1 MKKLSAL
8 LAALV
13 VLSLP
18 VSAQTKHPVLAVAFV
33 QAQSGPT
40 ATVSWTQPTGL
51 PSGTTVSLYRCAGP
65 SCTSTTAFTL
75 LVSGVTVNGPYVDST
90 VTAGQYSYY
99 LVNVNGTQTSVPSSI
114 ASGTLPRPAPTSVT
128 VTVN

>member
-40 ATVSWTQPTGL
+40 ATVSWAASVTPG
-51 PSGTTVSLYRCAGP
+51 GTVTVYRCVGTP
-65 SCTSTTAFTL
+65 CTALSSFTQL
-75 LVSGVTVNGPYVDST
+75 AAGVTPAGPYVDST
-90 VTAGQYSYY
+90 VTAGSYSYY
-99 LVNVNGTQTSVPSSI
+99 LTLTVNGATSVASNI
-114 ASGTLPRPAPTSVT
+114 ATGSLSPQPPTNVT
-128 VTVN
+128 VTP